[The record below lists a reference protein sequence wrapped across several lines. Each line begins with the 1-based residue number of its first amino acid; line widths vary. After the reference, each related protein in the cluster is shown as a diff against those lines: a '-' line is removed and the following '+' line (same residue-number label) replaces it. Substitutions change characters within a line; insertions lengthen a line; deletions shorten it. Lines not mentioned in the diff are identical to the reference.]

1 MRLLEW
7 VDRTDIEA
15 NGNFLKTFL
24 QEAPKKEWEKP
35 AEIDEVKVSAYL
47 SLTETD
53 PALGDSQEEIKCLI
67 EKPEWETTLTDPLLP
82 MTVRKVLETMK
93 RGEKCSVLIKRTY
106 VKEEN
111 LEFWAHI
118 LELLGGAADLSDQ
131 GFFLLTLE
139 LHSLIKVEDF
149 FKDGTTFKRILRKG
163 KGDQPNSDS
172 VVKSK

>member
-24 QEAPKKEWEKP
+24 QEAPKREWEKP
-35 AEIDEVKVSAYL
+35 AEIDEIKVSAYL

-53 PALGDSQEEIKCLI
+53 PALADSQEEIKFLI
-67 EKPEWETTLTDPLLP
+67 EKPDWEKNLTYPGIPLT
-82 MTVRKVLETMK
+82 MRKVLETMK
-93 RGEKCSVLIKRTY
+93 RGEKCSVLIKRAY
-106 VKEEN
+106 VKDEN
-111 LEFWAHI
+111 PEFWAVI
-118 LELLGGAADLSDQ
+118 LELLCGADLSDQ

-163 KGDQPNSDS
+163 KGDQSNSDS